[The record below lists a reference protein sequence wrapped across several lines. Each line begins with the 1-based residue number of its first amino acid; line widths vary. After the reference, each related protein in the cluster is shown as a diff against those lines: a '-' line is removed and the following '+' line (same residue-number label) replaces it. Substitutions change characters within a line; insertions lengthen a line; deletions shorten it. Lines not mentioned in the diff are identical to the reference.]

1 MSNAIFIKSSKPKK
15 LSLDKIGQLEDDLE
29 INPLDY
35 NKWTKYLDN
44 VVAKDNQE
52 QARKAFERYLDIF
65 KFDGAQWNNYIKYEL
80 SRGEKEK
87 AEALFQRC
95 FAITENVDLCRLYV
109 DYVRSVTDM
118 ITGGDKARG
127 TIIQAFEFA
136 VDKVGIDVQS
146 DPLWQ
151 DYINFIKSWTPGA
164 NWEQQQKIDLIR
176 KVYKK
181 ALVVPMENIETLWTQ
196 YTRWENE
203 LNQATAQKFVSEK
216 SAEFMAARSWNTEWQ
231 NLTKKKLKRSII
243 PHGLDNESVQTQMKY
258 WTSWL
263 QLEKKNSLQIKDE
276 TLLQKRINYVYKE
289 ATYALPFVP
298 QLWFE
303 YVKHLL
309 NDNEESNLSNCIS
322 ILNEGLKLNPKSLL
336 LSFQLAELYE
346 KDSSFGNAKG
356 IYNQV
361 ISKLSLD
368 HEIVSKKMSDL
379 YERIKPTEENKGED
393 EEEEEEEEGDS
404 NDNKAATE
412 NEINGN
418 SNSAVNGHGR
428 PNLPRR
434 PNIPSLPQI
443 PTNLA
448 PTEDAMDLDMAQPA
462 SQARSGLSGLE
473 LRDLSRFKKE
483 RNELVDAITLT
494 YVKFMVA
501 SKRAEGM
508 KEARDVFRQ
517 ARKNESVGY
526 QIYVENALL
535 EHYADNKK
543 TALKVFGVGQKAFP
557 TNGKFLLNFLDY
569 LIMTNDVDKLRSTI
583 QSSDTSISKEISQI
597 TEELTL
603 VGLDPI
609 LKEEKEQQLSMQKSY
624 LKKLYK
630 RYISFSAN
638 HLSLDITSSFAKK
651 YEQLFPD
658 DDPVD
663 LFTDRYKLGNAN
675 IIKRSELKQDD
686 PDDYD
691 QPRKRQKVSFAFDN
705 DESVSAVKSIQES
718 SRIEQE
724 VIEEEQQDAS
734 SFVGPSIVALMSALP
749 NASYFGLP
757 SESVFNS
764 DKLVTL
770 FSNLPNMT

>member
-1 MSNAIFIKSSKPKK
+1 MSNPIFIKSNKPKK

-29 INPLDY
+29 TNPLDY
-35 NKWTKYLDN
+35 NKWMKYLDY

-52 QARKAFERYLDIF
+52 QVRKAFERYLDIF
-65 KFDGAQWNNYIKYEL
+65 KFDGVQWNKYIKYEL

-87 AEALFQRC
+87 AEALFQKC

-136 VDKVGIDVQS
+136 IEKTGIDVQS
-146 DPLWQ
+146 DGLWQ

-181 ALVVPMENIETLWTQ
+181 ALVIPTENIETLWSQ

-231 NLTKKKLKRSII
+231 NLTKKKLKRFIN
-243 PHGLDNESVQTQMKY
+243 PHGIDNETVETQMKY
-258 WTSWL
+258 WASWL
-263 QLEKKNSLQIKDE
+263 LLEKKNSLQIKDE
-276 TLLQKRINYVYKE
+276 DLLQKRINYVYKE

-346 KDSSFGNAKG
+346 KDNSFDNAKVV
-356 IYNQV
+356 YDQV
-361 ISKLSLD
+361 ISNLSQDHKTVSEMLD
-368 HEIVSKKMSDL
+368 EL
-379 YERIKPTEENKGED
+379 YERIKPKVEDTNGDEEMEEED
-393 EEEEEEEEGDS
+393 ESEMGGNDKSNGVSNGDLS
-404 NDNKAATE
+404 
-412 NEINGN
+412 
-418 SNSAVNGHGR
+418 GHGL
-428 PNLPRR
+428 PTLPRK

-443 PTNLA
+443 PNNLA
-448 PTEDAMDLDMAQPA
+448 PVPNTDDLIPTRT
-462 SQARSGLSGLE
+462 SEQANSVLSGLE
-473 LRDLSRFKKE
+473 LRTLMRLKKE
-483 RNELVDAITLT
+483 RDQLVDEITLT
-494 YVKFMVA
+494 YVKFMIA

-508 KEARDVFRQ
+508 KEARDVFRL

-526 QIYVENALL
+526 QIYIENALL

-557 TNGKFLLNFLDY
+557 TNGRFLLEFVDY

-583 QSSDTSISKEISQI
+583 QSSDTNISKEISQI

-603 VGLDPI
+603 DNLDPI
-609 LKEEKEQQLSMQKSY
+609 LKEEKEQKLNLQKTY

-630 RYISFSAN
+630 KYISFSAN

-651 YEQLFPD
+651 YEQLFPE
-658 DDPVD
+658 DDPID
-663 LFTDRYKLGNAN
+663 LFTDRYKLEDIN
-675 IIKRSELKQDD
+675 IIKRNELNQDD
-686 PDDYD
+686 PDDHIA
-691 QPRKRQKVSFAFDN
+691 QARKRRKVSFNFDGI
-705 DESVSAVKSIQES
+705 DSKSAVQSIQES
-718 SRIEQE
+718 SRREQE
-724 VIEEEQQDAS
+724 VIQEEQQKDS

-764 DKLVTL
+764 DKLITL
-770 FSNLPNMT
+770 FSNLSNLT

>member
-1 MSNAIFIKSSKPKK
+1 MSNPIFIKNNKPKK

-29 INPLDY
+29 INPLDHS
-35 NKWTKYLDN
+35 KWIKLLDQI
-44 VVAKDNQE
+44 VAKDNQE
-52 QARKAFERYLDIF
+52 QVRKLFEKYLGIF
-65 KFDGAQWNNYIKYEL
+65 KFDAVQWNKYIKYEL

-87 AEALFQRC
+87 AEALFQKC
-95 FAITENVDLCRLYV
+95 FAITEGVDLCRSYV
-109 DYVRSVTDM
+109 DYVRTVTDM

-136 VDKVGIDVQS
+136 IDKVGIDVQS
-146 DPLWQ
+146 DGLWQ
-151 DYINFIKSWTPGA
+151 DYISFLKSWTPGA

-181 ALVVPMENIETLWTQ
+181 ALVIPTENIETLWSQ

-203 LNQATAQKFVSEK
+203 LNPATAQKFVSEK
-216 SAEFMAARSWNTEWQ
+216 SGEFMAARSWNTEWQ
-231 NLTKKKLKRSII
+231 NITNKKLRRSIN
-243 PHGLDNESVQTQMKY
+243 PHTINDESVGMQMKY
-258 WTSWL
+258 WQSWL
-263 QLEKKNSLQIKDE
+263 SLEKKNSLQIKDDS
-276 TLLQKRINYVYKE
+276 LLQKRINYVYKE

-309 NDNEESNLSNCIS
+309 NDNEESNMNNCIS
-322 ILNEGLKLNPKSLL
+322 ILNDGLKLNPKSLL

-346 KDSSFGNAKG
+346 KDSSFENAKTV
-356 IYNQV
+356 YNQLITNLSEDHKAV
-361 ISKLSLD
+361 VRKLD
-368 HEIVSKKMSDL
+368 EL
-379 YERIKPTEENKGED
+379 YERIKPKEEDKQGDGDDED
-393 EEEEEEEEGDS
+393 EDEGS
-404 NDNKAATE
+404 E
-412 NEINGN
+412 NEGTKNVNGN
-418 SNSAVNGHGR
+418 SNGDSNGHG
-428 PNLPRR
+428 LPDIPRK

-443 PTNLA
+443 PSNL
-448 PTEDAMDLDMAQPA
+448 TPA
-462 SQARSGLSGLE
+462 SDGVDSDVPKGTNQVNSRLSMADS
-473 LRDLSRFKKE
+473 RTLSKMKKE
-483 RNELVDAITLT
+483 RDQLVDSITLI

-526 QIYVENALL
+526 QIYIENALL

-557 TNGKFLLNFLDY
+557 TNGHFLLNFLDY

-583 QSSDTSISKEISQI
+583 QSSDTNFSKEISQI
-597 TEELTL
+597 EEKLSLT
-603 VGLDPI
+603 GLDPI
-609 LKEEKEQQLSMQKSY
+609 LKDEKEERLSLQKAF

-630 RYISFSAN
+630 RYISFTAN

-658 DDPVD
+658 DDPID
-663 LFTDRYKLGNAN
+663 LFTDRYKLDSVNV
-675 IIKRSELKQDD
+675 IKRYEMNQDEA
-686 PDDYD
+686 DDYFG
-691 QPRKRQKVSFAFDN
+691 QARKRRKLSMGFDSS
-705 DESVSAVKSIQES
+705 ESNSAVKNIQES

-724 VIEEEQQDAS
+724 VIEEEQSNNS
-734 SFVGPSIVALMSALP
+734 SFVGQSIVALMTALP

-757 SESVFNS
+757 TESVFDS

-770 FSNLPNMT
+770 FANLPNIA

>member
-1 MSNAIFIKSSKPKK
+1 MSNPVFIKSTKTKK
-15 LSLDKIGQLEDDLE
+15 LSLDKIGELEDDLKN
-29 INPLDY
+29 NPLDY
-35 NKWTKYLDN
+35 NKWIKYLDHL
-44 VVAKDNQE
+44 VAKDNQE
-52 QARKAFERYLDIF
+52 QVREAFERYLDIF
-65 KFDGAQWNNYIKYEL
+65 KFDASQWNKYIKYEL
-80 SRGEKEK
+80 DRGEKEK
-87 AEALFQRC
+87 AETLFQKC
-95 FAITENVDLCRLYV
+95 FATTENVELCRSYV

-118 ITGGDKARG
+118 VTGGDKARG

-146 DPLWQ
+146 DSLWQ
-151 DYINFIKSWTPGA
+151 DYINFIKSWTPAA
-164 NWEQQQKIDLIR
+164 NWEQQQKTDLIR

-181 ALVVPMENIETLWTQ
+181 ALVVPMENIESMWTQ

-203 LNQATAQKFVSEK
+203 QNQVTAQKFVSEK

-231 NLTKKKLKRSII
+231 NITKKKLKRTIT
-243 PHGLDNESVQTQMKY
+243 PHNIDNETVETQMKY
-258 WTSWL
+258 WSSWL
-263 QLEKKNSLQIKDE
+263 SLEKKNSLQIKDE

-309 NDNEESNLSNCIS
+309 NNNEESNLGNCIS

-336 LSFQLAELYE
+336 LSFQIAELFE
-346 KDSSFGNAKG
+346 KDNAFDKAKG
-356 IYNQV
+356 VYNEI
-361 ISKLSLD
+361 ISKLSVD
-368 HEIVSKKMSDL
+368 HKAVCKRLNDL
-379 YERIKPTEENKGED
+379 YERVKPKEENKNEED
-393 EEEEEEEEGDS
+393 QEDVEMEDNDTG
-404 NDNKAATE
+404 NDNK
-412 NEINGN
+412 INGN
-418 SNSAVNGHGR
+418 TNSDMNGHGHGH

-448 PTEDAMDLDMAQPA
+448 PAPDAIDSDIAPSAIQV
-462 SQARSGLSGLE
+462 RSALSGSD
-473 LRDLSRFKKE
+473 LRTFSKLKKE
-483 RNELVDAITLT
+483 RDQLVDEITLT
-494 YVKFMVA
+494 YIKFMVA

-557 TNGKFLLNFLDY
+557 TDGRFLLKFLDY

-583 QSSDTSISKEISQI
+583 QSSDTNISKEISQI
-597 TEELTL
+597 TEELASS
-603 VGLDPI
+603 GLDPI
-609 LKEEKEQQLSMQKSY
+609 LKEEKQQRLDLQKRS
-624 LKKLYK
+624 LRRLYK
-630 RYISFSAN
+630 KYISFSAD
-638 HLSLDITSSFAKK
+638 HLSLDITSSFTKK

-658 DDPVD
+658 DDPID
-663 LFTDRYKLGNAN
+663 LFTDRYKLGDIN
-675 IIKRSELKQDD
+675 IIKRNELNQDD
-686 PDDYD
+686 ADDYVE
-691 QPRKRQKVSFAFDN
+691 QARKRRKLSFAFDN
-705 DESVSAVKSIQES
+705 NDSSSAVKSIQES

-724 VIEEEQQDAS
+724 VIEEEQQDNS

-757 SESVFNS
+757 SENVFNS
-764 DKLVTL
+764 EKLVTL
-770 FSNLPNMT
+770 FSNLPNLA

>member
-1 MSNAIFIKSSKPKK
+1 MSNPIFITNNKPKT
-15 LSLDKIGQLEDDLE
+15 LSLDKIGQLEDDLK

-35 NKWTKYLDN
+35 NKWIKLLDN

-52 QARKAFERYLDIF
+52 QVRKAYEKYLDTF
-65 KFDGAQWNNYIKYEL
+65 KFDAAQWNKYIKYEL

-87 AEALFQRC
+87 AEALFQKC

-118 ITGGDKARG
+118 ITGGDKARA

-136 VDKVGIDVQS
+136 IDKVGIDVQS
-146 DPLWQ
+146 GSLWQ

-181 ALVVPMENIETLWTQ
+181 ALVVPTENIEPLWSQ
-196 YTRWENE
+196 YTKWENE

-243 PHGLDNESVQTQMKY
+243 PHGLDNDLVEAQMKY
-258 WTSWL
+258 WASWL

-276 TLLQKRINYVYKE
+276 SLLQRRINYVYKE
-289 ATYALPFVP
+289 ATYALPFVS

-309 NDNEESNLSNCIS
+309 NDNEESNLSKCIS
-322 ILNEGLKLNPKSLL
+322 ILNDGLKLNPKSLL

-346 KDSSFGNAKG
+346 KDNTFNDAKV
-356 IYNQV
+356 IYNQLIANLTEDHKKV
-361 ISKLSLD
+361 TEKLNGLYDRISPGTNDKNEEDD
-368 HEIVSKKMSDL
+368 HMNNE
-379 YERIKPTEENKGED
+379 ED
-393 EEEEEEEEGDS
+393 E
-404 NDNKAATE
+404 
-412 NEINGN
+412 NEMGGANVVHVLTNGKL
-418 SNSAVNGHGR
+418 NGHGN
-428 PNLPRR
+428 PNLPPK

-443 PTNLA
+443 PNNLA
-448 PTEDAMDLDMAQPA
+448 PVSDVDDLTLTKPDLV
-462 SQARSGLSGLE
+462 SSKLSGTERKTFLK
-473 LRDLSRFKKE
+473 LKKE
-483 RNELVDAITLT
+483 RDQLVDTISLT
-494 YVKFMVA
+494 YIKFMVA

-517 ARKNESVGY
+517 ARKNDSVGY

-543 TALKVFGVGQKAFP
+543 TALKVFGIGQKAFP
-557 TNGKFLLNFLDY
+557 TNGNFLFKFLDY

-583 QSSDTSISKEISQI
+583 QSSDTNISKEITQI
-597 TEELTL
+597 TEELTFA
-603 VGLDPI
+603 GLDPV
-609 LKEEKEQQLSMQKSY
+609 LTEEKEQKLNSQKTF
-624 LKKLYK
+624 LKRLYK

-638 HLSLDITSSFAKK
+638 YLSLDITSSFAKK

-663 LFTDRYKLGNAN
+663 LFTDRYKLDVVN
-675 IIKRSELKQDD
+675 IIKRDELNRDD
-686 PDDYD
+686 HVDYAD
-691 QPRKRQKVSFAFDN
+691 LSRKKRKVSFGFDN
-705 DESVSAVKSIQES
+705 TESTSAVKSIQES
-718 SRIEQE
+718 RRIEQE
-724 VIEEEQQDAS
+724 VMEDEQLNGA

-770 FSNLPNMT
+770 FSNLPNIA